1 MTSFTEIAARIIS
14 DLAEAATSDDGE
26 LLQSVRRFAKPH
38 LAELESLVSLNNSR
52 MKAHSATKEEC
63 DLIREEGT
71 RVFQV

>member
-1 MTSFTEIAARIIS
+1 MTSFTEIATRIIS

-26 LLQSVRRFAKPH
+26 LLQSVRHFAKPH
-38 LAELESLVSLNNSR
+38 LVELESLNNSR
-52 MKAHSATKEEC
+52 TKAHSVTKEEC